1 MESIWP
7 NMVSTD
13 KCGNISTLPVVF
25 VSLKMTRYE
34 WENPRYLSVKYFSC
48 QAIVTDFNNHRLLVI
63 KSNFC
68 SAQVFFIFKPKH
80 FLSPVDFLSVPG
92 MWGNQGRGVHATQR
106 CDCWWWR
113 KYHSGGF
120 QESQNSGQSR
130 YIVSWRTT
138 SINTIVTCRFSPPRE
153 FLWRSL
159 EPTAPVL
166 GSWTG
171 PVGSP
176 WRPTVLLLS
185 WTSATL
191 EFLCSK
197 STFPPQPNSGLFQ
210 HIVLCRSLA
219 GKSG

>member
-1 MESIWP
+1 
-7 NMVSTD
+7 
-13 KCGNISTLPVVF
+13 
-25 VSLKMTRYE
+25 
-34 WENPRYLSVKYFSC
+34 
-48 QAIVTDFNNHRLLVI
+48 
-63 KSNFC
+63 
-68 SAQVFFIFKPKH
+68 
-80 FLSPVDFLSVPG
+80 

-120 QESQNSGQSR
+120 QESQNSGESR

-138 SINTIVTCRFSPPRE
+138 SINTIVTHRFSPPRE

-159 EPTAPVL
+159 EPTAPGP

-176 WRPTVLLLS
+176 WRSTVSLPS

-197 STFPPQPNSGLFQ
+197 STYPCPVGRSVSHHFLSLGLWPECQVKPEEKIIFEQPGLQGTKMLFSVIISTLSLLSTSKVWCKDFQ
-210 HIVLCRSLA
+210 WYRKYYRIWEGIFYHWLA
-219 GKSG
+219 RHQKLQQRGLHCPLQ